1 MEMRSAGL
9 SIAAFLLLAAC
20 DAQGGTG
27 APQPAASEP
36 ATGSPVRNVTAEGN
50 TTPAQGE
57 PAAAAI
63 WGEWVVVDA
72 ELGNPDSPVQAYGDA
87 GLATLAGVELEIAP
101 DEIRWTG
108 MQIDGDDPQYSSFRR
123 GCGDPDVTPGENAE
137 SVAIA
142 CGDGSGFGPPSAKQ
156 PTLDGN
162 DGLTLDWYDGV
173 VLKLQRAP

>member
-1 MEMRSAGL
+1 MRSAGL
-9 SIAAFLLLAAC
+9 SIAALLLLAAC
-20 DAQGGTG
+20 DAQGGAEG
-27 APQPAASEP
+27 PGPATSEP
-36 ATGSPVRNVTAEGN
+36 ATGDPVRNVAAEGN
-50 TTPAQGE
+50 TPPAQGE

-87 GLATLAGVELEIAP
+87 GLAALTGVQLEIAP

-108 MQIDGDDPQYSSFRR
+108 TQIDGDDPQYSSFRLV
-123 GCGDPDVTPGENAE
+123 CGDPEITPGENAD

-142 CGDGSGFGPPSAKQ
+142 CGDGSGFGPSSARQ

-173 VLKLQRAP
+173 VLELQRAP